1 MKLIFSIL
9 FFNILNIAFSQQWVE
24 FTQQNRYNQY
34 ITPASAGLNN
44 YLDAVVA
51 HRTQYV
57 GLADRAISTQF
68 ISVSAPIVDNKF
80 GVGVRFVN
88 DQIGYQN
95 YLAPELAL
103 SYHIDINDLKL
114 SFGLSGGFTQIR
126 LDGTQLRAVS
136 GSYADGTIIHNDD
149 NIPNISVGGLSPTF
163 SSGVLANYK
172 KFSFGVAVQNAN
184 SPEVSFETNTSG
196 TFIELNRT
204 INLHSSYVI
213 KLNKINLIPSTFYK
227 TDFVKHQ
234 LLTTLMIDMRN
245 IFLGMAFRGYSG
257 FNNDAIAGIFGF
269 KIKEAFSVGYSY
281 DYNVSGINNSS
292 SGSHEISI
300 RYHNLLNFKEKKS
313 GNIMHNPRFL

>member
-1 MKLIFSIL
+1 MFLIVANVVL
-9 FFNILNIAFSQQWVE
+9 SQQWLE

-34 ITPASAGLNN
+34 LTPASAGLDNFI
-44 YLDAVVA
+44 DAVVA

-68 ISVSAPIVDNKF
+68 ISVSAPIIDNKL
-80 GVGVRFVN
+80 GIGVRFVN

-103 SYHIDINDLKL
+103 SYHLDIKDFKL
-114 SFGLSGGFTQIR
+114 SFGLSGGFTQIK
-126 LDGTQLRAVS
+126 LDGSQLRAVS

-149 NIPNISVGGLSPTF
+149 NIPNIAVGGLAPTF
-163 SSGVLANYK
+163 SSGVLANYR
-172 KFSFGVAVQNAN
+172 KFSFGVAMQNIN
-184 SPEVSFETNTSG
+184 SPEVSFESNLNG

-204 INLHSSYVI
+204 INIHSSYVI
-213 KLNKINLIPSTFYK
+213 ELNKLNIIPSTYYK

-234 LLTTLMIDMRN
+234 LLTTFMLDMRN
-245 IFLGMAFRGYSG
+245 IFLGISFRGYSG
-257 FNNDAIAGIFGF
+257 FNNDAVAGIFGF
-269 KIKEAFSVGYSY
+269 KIKNAISVGYSY

-292 SGSHEISI
+292 SGSHEISL
-300 RYHNLLNFKEKKS
+300 RYHNLLNFKEKKL

>member
-1 MKLIFSIL
+1 MKFYSSIL
-9 FFNILNIAFSQQWVE
+9 FLIVANVVLSQQWVE

-34 ITPASAGLNN
+34 LTPASAGLDNFI
-44 YLDAVVA
+44 DAVVA

-68 ISVSAPIVDNKF
+68 ISVSAPIIDNKL
-80 GVGVRFVN
+80 GIGVRFVN

-103 SYHIDINDLKL
+103 SYHLDIKDFKL
-114 SFGLSGGFTQIR
+114 SFGLSGGFTQIK
-126 LDGTQLRAVS
+126 LDGSQLRAVS

-149 NIPNISVGGLSPTF
+149 NIPNIAVGGLAPTF
-163 SSGVLANYK
+163 SSGVLANYR
-172 KFSFGVAVQNAN
+172 KFSFGVAMQNIN
-184 SPEVSFETNTSG
+184 SPEVSFESNSNG

-204 INLHSSYVI
+204 INIHSSYVI
-213 KLNKINLIPSTFYK
+213 ELNKLNIIPSTYYK

-234 LLTTLMIDMRN
+234 LLTTFMLDMRN
-245 IFLGMAFRGYSG
+245 IFLGISFRGYSG
-257 FNNDAIAGIFGF
+257 FNNDAVAGIFGF
-269 KIKEAFSVGYSY
+269 KIKNAISVGYSY

-292 SGSHEISI
+292 SGSHEISL
-300 RYHNLLNFKEKKS
+300 RYHNLLNFKEKKL

>member
-1 MKLIFSIL
+1 M
-9 FFNILNIAFSQQWVE
+9 FSQQWVE
-24 FTQQNRYNQY
+24 FTQQNRYNLY
-34 ITPASAGLNN
+34 VNAASAGFNN
-44 YLDAVVA
+44 QIDAVIA

-68 ISVSAPIVDNKF
+68 IGFSAPIIDNKL
-80 GVGVRFVN
+80 GLGVRFVN

-95 YLAPELAL
+95 YLAPEISLA
-103 SYHIDINDLKL
+103 YHVDINDLKL
-114 SFGLSGGFTQIR
+114 SFGASGGFTQMR
-126 LDGTQLRAVS
+126 LDGTLLRAVS
-136 GSYADGTIIHNDD
+136 GNYASGTIIHNDD
-149 NIPNISVGGLSPTF
+149 NIPNISVGGLAPTL
-163 SSGVLANYK
+163 SSGIMANYK
-172 KFSFGVAVQNAN
+172 KFSLGMAIQNAN
-184 SPEVSFETNTSG
+184 SPQVDFQTSTSG

-213 KLNKINLIPSTFYK
+213 DFENINLIPSAFYK

-234 LLTTLMIDMRN
+234 ILTSLMIDMQN

-269 KIKEAFSVGYSY
+269 KIKNSFSVGYSY

-300 RYHNLLNFKEKKS
+300 RYHNMLNFKEKKL